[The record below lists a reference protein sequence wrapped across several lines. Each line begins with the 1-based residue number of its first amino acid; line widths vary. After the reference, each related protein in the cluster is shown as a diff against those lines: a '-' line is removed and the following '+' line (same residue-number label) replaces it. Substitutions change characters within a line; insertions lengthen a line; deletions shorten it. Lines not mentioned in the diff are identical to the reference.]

1 MKVELVGFS
10 QMVNVHGDPMSLAE
24 LAASVCYDSKPTQN
38 CSIVKQCIASGHMSV
53 LEHVSFTFH
62 IEGISRACLAQLS
75 RHRHIS
81 LSVRS
86 QRYCREDN
94 FQYVNPFPEGSFG
107 AAEFEDYMEEARAN
121 YVDMVDAGV
130 APEDARAVLPNACC
144 TELYMTANARALI
157 EMSHLRMCNRAQR
170 EIRELFEKIR
180 NCFLYFSPVMTQN
193 MVPACQAHGDV
204 PFCTEHN
211 GCGLYPKFSELVG
224 QQEDEGDEDDD
235 SLEDYFDDVDLFGE
249 DDEDDDDLDDDL
261 FDEDDDDEDYYD

>member
-62 IEGISRACLAQLS
+62 IQGISRACLAQLS

-94 FQYVNPFPEGSFG
+94 FQYVNPFPDGSYG
-107 AAEFEDYMEEARAN
+107 AAQFTDYMEEARAN
-121 YVDMVDAGV
+121 YADMVDAGV

-157 EMSHLRMCNRAQR
+157 EMSHLRMCHRAQR
-170 EIRELFEKIR
+170 EIRELFDKIR

-193 MVPACQAHGDV
+193 MVPACKAHGDV

-211 GCGLYPKFSELVG
+211 SCGLSPKLSDLVSP
-224 QQEDEGDEDDD
+224 QEDEDDEYDDLLDEDD
-235 SLEDYFDDVDLFGE
+235 F
-249 DDEDDDDLDDDL
+249 DEDDDDLGDDL
-261 FDEDDDDEDYYD
+261 LDEDDDDEEYFD

>member
-1 MKVELVGFS
+1 MKVELVGYS
-10 QMVNVHGDPMSLAE
+10 QLANGKGDPMALAE

-62 IEGISRACLAQLS
+62 IQGISRACLAQLS

-107 AAEFEDYMEEARAN
+107 AAEFTDYMEEARAN

-157 EMSHLRMCNRAQR
+157 EMSHLRMCHRAQR
-170 EIRELFEKIR
+170 EIRELFDKIR

-193 MVPACQAHGDV
+193 MVPACKAHGDV

-211 GCGLYPKFSELVG
+211 SCGLSPKLSDLVSP
-224 QQEDEGDEDDD
+224 QEDEDDEYDDLLDEDD
-235 SLEDYFDDVDLFGE
+235 F
-249 DDEDDDDLDDDL
+249 DEDDDDLGDDL
-261 FDEDDDDEDYYD
+261 LDEDDDDEEYFD

>member
-10 QMVNVHGDPMSLAE
+10 QMVNAHGDPMSLAE

-38 CSIVKQCIASGHMSV
+38 CSIVKQCIASGHVSV

-86 QRYCREDN
+86 QRYCREDD
-94 FQYVNPFPEGSFG
+94 FEFVNPFILGKFD
-107 AAEFEDYMEEARAN
+107 EFMEEARSH
-121 YVDMVDAGV
+121 YVEMVESGA

-193 MVPACQAHGDV
+193 MVPACEAHGEIA
-204 PFCTEHN
+204 FCTEHN
-211 GCGLYPKFSELVG
+211 SCGRHPKLSDLIRP
-224 QQEDEGDEDDD
+224 QEDEDADDEDD
-235 SLEDYFDDVDLFGE
+235 SLEDYFDDDGLLGE
-249 DDEDDDDLDDDL
+249 YDEDDDDLDDDL
-261 FDEDDDDEDYYD
+261 LDDDDDDEENFD

>member
-24 LAASVCYDSKPTQN
+24 LAASVCYDSKPTER
-38 CSIVKQCIASGHMSV
+38 CSIVRQCIASGHMSV

-94 FQYVNPFPEGSFG
+94 FRYVNPFILGKFD
-107 AAEFEDYMEEARAN
+107 EFMEEARSH
-121 YVDMVDAGV
+121 YVDMVNSGA

-170 EIRELFEKIR
+170 EIRTMFKKIR
-180 NCFLYFSPVMTQN
+180 NCLQHVSPFVAQN
-193 MVPACQAHGDV
+193 MIPACEAHGGI

-211 GCGLYPKFSELVG
+211 SCGRHPRLSDIVI
-224 QQEDEGDEDDD
+224 QQEDVDDN
-235 SLEDYFDDVDLFGE
+235 LL
-249 DDEDDDDLDDDL
+249 
-261 FDEDDDDEDYYD
+261 DEDDDDEEYFD

>member
-1 MKVELVGFS
+1 MKVELVGYS
-10 QMVNVHGDPMSLAE
+10 QMVNVHGDPVSLAE

-81 LSVRS
+81 LTVRS

-94 FQYVNPFPEGSFG
+94 FQFVNPLPEGSYG
-107 AAEFEDYMEEARAN
+107 AKVFKGYMEEARAN
-121 YVDMVDAGV
+121 YADMVGAGV
-130 APEDARAVLPNACC
+130 APEDARAVLPNACY

-157 EMSHLRMCNRAQR
+157 EMSHLRMCNLAQR
-170 EIRELFEKIR
+170 EIQELFEKIR
-180 NCFLYFSPVMTQN
+180 GCFLYFSPVMTQN
-193 MVPACQAHGDV
+193 MVPACLTHGEV

-211 GCGLYPKFSELVG
+211 SCGWHPKLSDLVSP
-224 QQEDEGDEDDD
+224 EN
-235 SLEDYFDDVDLFGE
+235 DVDME
-249 DDEDDDDLDDDL
+249 D
-261 FDEDDDDEDYYD
+261 FH

>member
-1 MKVELVGFS
+1 MKVELVGYS

-24 LAASVCYDSKPTQN
+24 LAASVCYASKPTQN

-94 FQYVNPFPEGSFG
+94 FQYVNPFILGKFD
-107 AAEFEDYMEEARAN
+107 EFMEEARSH
-121 YVDMVDAGV
+121 YVDMVNSGAT
-130 APEDARAVLPNACC
+130 PEDARAVLPNACC
-144 TELYMTANARALI
+144 TELYMTANARALV

-170 EIRELFEKIR
+170 EIRAMFKKIR
-180 NCFLYFSPVMTQN
+180 NCLQHVSPFVAQN
-193 MVPACQAHGDV
+193 MIPACEAHGGI

-211 GCGLYPKFSELVG
+211 SCGRHPRLSDIVI
-224 QQEDEGDEDDD
+224 QQEDVDDN
-235 SLEDYFDDVDLFGE
+235 LL
-249 DDEDDDDLDDDL
+249 
-261 FDEDDDDEDYYD
+261 DEDDDDEEYFD

>member
-1 MKVELVGFS
+1 MKCELYNENF
-10 QMVNVHGDPMSLAE
+10 
-24 LAASVCYDSKPTQN
+24 QN
-38 CSIVKQCIASGHMSV
+38 FKSYNIPKAQ
-53 LEHVSFTFH
+53 
-62 IEGISRACLAQLS
+62 LAQLS

-86 QRYCREDN
+86 QRYCREDT
-94 FQYVNPFPEGSFG
+94 FQYVNPFPEGSYG
-107 AAEFEDYMEEARAN
+107 AAQVTDYMEEARAN

-157 EMSHLRMCNRAQR
+157 EMSHLRMCHRAQR
-170 EIRELFEKIR
+170 EIRELFDRIR

-211 GCGLYPKFSELVG
+211 GCGLYPKLSELVRP
-224 QQEDEGDEDDD
+224 QEDAYDEDDD
-235 SLEDYFDDVDLFGE
+235 LLDEDEEY
-249 DDEDDDDLDDDL
+249 DEDDDDFEDDL

>member
-10 QMVNVHGDPMSLAE
+10 QMVNAHGDPMSLAE
-24 LAASVCYDSKPTQN
+24 LAASVCYDSKPTKN
-38 CSIVKQCIASGHMSV
+38 CSIVKQCIASGHVSV

-180 NCFLYFSPVMTQN
+180 SCFGV
-193 MVPACQAHGDV
+193 V
-204 PFCTEHN
+204 
-211 GCGLYPKFSELVG
+211 
-224 QQEDEGDEDDD
+224 
-235 SLEDYFDDVDLFGE
+235 
-249 DDEDDDDLDDDL
+249 
-261 FDEDDDDEDYYD
+261 

>member
-1 MKVELVGFS
+1 MKVELVGYS
-10 QMVNVHGDPMSLAE
+10 QLANGKGDPMALAE
-24 LAASVCYDSKPTQN
+24 LAASVCYDSKPTKN
-38 CSIVKQCIASGHMSV
+38 CSIVKQCIASGHLSV

-121 YVDMVDAGV
+121 YADMVDAGV

-157 EMSHLRMCNRAQR
+157 EMSRLRMCSRAQR
-170 EIRELFEKIR
+170 EIRELFNGIR
-180 NCFLYFSPVMTQN
+180 NCLCRISPIVAQN
-193 MVPACQAHGDV
+193 MVPACEAYAELS
-204 PFCTEHN
+204 FCTEHN
-211 GCGLYPKFSELVG
+211 SCGRHPRLSELVS
-224 QQEDEGDEDDD
+224 QQGEEDEDE
-235 SLEDYFDDVDLFGE
+235 E
-249 DDEDDDDLDDDL
+249 DLDGD
-261 FDEDDDDEDYYD
+261 